1 MQDFKKKNVGFFLKK
16 KLRFHISGRV
26 WQDVKSDD
34 FTSVESLA
42 GCKKS
47 NLSQKNK

>member
-1 MQDFKKKNVGFFLKK
+1 
-16 KLRFHISGRV
+16 
-26 WQDVKSDD
+26 VKSDD

-47 NLSQKNK
+47 NLSQKNKWKMVLWDSDQQFGLCHFTII